1 MTSHEQIN
9 DLDIKCFDE
18 PTGNFRLILGDAKIK
33 KENSNRLINPGTI
46 KNAVIIAQ
54 GNIIERFKNKIE
66 NLPDTDNN
74 CNLYSLSG
82 QVIQKYSKDRK
93 SNSKGSIKGDES
105 NRVLS
110 QVKIPN
116 EVFENSNDNDDK
128 LMVYIFI
135 ENYWKSLFCLDIN
148 RYLNNIKIDYNGFI
162 EKNKDN
168 LEKYNDKFK
177 IVFVLPDSYDHTI
190 SKDVKELLYKKVDEI
205 FDKSSFNKIIS
216 VDKILKPN
224 LSVEDNINLL
234 CSSIFGT
241 FIGNDLSNVS
251 SICNIQFNEEIIFS
265 ECWNTFRK
273 NFQQNKRMNSLQFI
287 GNFSQIKFICLLKRG
302 ADELS
307 VNFSNR
313 NEKLNTNISDLTKN
327 FLNDITFSKCNEF
340 IKDIHIFIEINKCS
354 KYDLFSDDIKTEII
368 HRLFSKKIDHFD
380 KDYQEEDNT
389 YEWQKKLYEISYDIN
404 SKIHNKILNMTNTNY
419 SCHLDKKNTEHRE
432 TPILTDY
439 KRSFEHRGYLD
450 RQQSHAM
457 ETWMEKN

>member
-1 MTSHEQIN
+1 
-9 DLDIKCFDE
+9 
-18 PTGNFRLILGDAKIK
+18 
-33 KENSNRLINPGTI
+33 
-46 KNAVIIAQ
+46 
-54 GNIIERFKNKIE
+54 
-66 NLPDTDNN
+66 
-74 CNLYSLSG
+74 
-82 QVIQKYSKDRK
+82 
-93 SNSKGSIKGDES
+93 
-105 NRVLS
+105 
-110 QVKIPN
+110 
-116 EVFENSNDNDDK
+116 
-128 LMVYIFI
+128 
-135 ENYWKSLFCLDIN
+135 
-148 RYLNNIKIDYNGFI
+148 
-162 EKNKDN
+162 
-168 LEKYNDKFK
+168 
-177 IVFVLPDSYDHTI
+177 
-190 SKDVKELLYKKVDEI
+190 
-205 FDKSSFNKIIS
+205 
-216 VDKILKPN
+216 
-224 LSVEDNINLL
+224 L